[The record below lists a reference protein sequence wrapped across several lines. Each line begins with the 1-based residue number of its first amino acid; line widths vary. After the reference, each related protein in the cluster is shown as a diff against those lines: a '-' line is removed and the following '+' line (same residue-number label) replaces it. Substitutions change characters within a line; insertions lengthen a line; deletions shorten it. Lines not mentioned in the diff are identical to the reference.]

1 MASDMDIFMDMM
13 DGQETP
19 FVEVVEKARGND
31 YYQGLG
37 IHILKQFE
45 ETDHYF
51 HFLKSIATQ
60 FKELSETQKKEIKTI
75 MNIQPEVIVKEKVI
89 VKDTNKN
96 KKNRKPKLNVV
107 DDY

>member
-19 FVEVVEKARGND
+19 FAEEVEKAQGND

-51 HFLKSIATQ
+51 HFLKSITTK
-60 FKELSETQKKEIKTI
+60 FNELSETQKKEIKTI

-89 VKDTNKN
+89 VKNTN
-96 KKNRKPKLNVV
+96 KKNTKPKLNRT

>member
-1 MASDMDIFMDMM
+1 MNNDLEIFMDMM
-13 DGQETP
+13 DDIETP
-19 FVEVVEKARGND
+19 FVEVVETGKNNS
-31 YYQGLG
+31 YYEGLG

-51 HFLKSIATQ
+51 HFLKSIATK
-60 FKELSETQKKEIKTI
+60 FNELSETQKKEIKTI

-89 VKDTNKN
+89 IKNTN

>member
-13 DGQETP
+13 SDQESP
-19 FVEVVEKARGND
+19 FCETVEKGKDNH

-45 ETDHYF
+45 TNEHYF
-51 HFLKSIATQ
+51 HFLKSIITNYSQ
-60 FKELSETQKKEIKTI
+60 LSEEQKKEIKEL
-75 MNIQPEVIVKEKVI
+75 MNIQPEVIIKEKMI
-89 VKDTNKN
+89 VKKQKQTNK
-96 KKNRKPKLNVV
+96 KPKLNMS